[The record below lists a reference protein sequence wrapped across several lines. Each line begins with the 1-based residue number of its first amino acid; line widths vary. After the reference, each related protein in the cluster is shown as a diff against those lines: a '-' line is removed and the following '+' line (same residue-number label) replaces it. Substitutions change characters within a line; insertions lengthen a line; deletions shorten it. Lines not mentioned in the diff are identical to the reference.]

1 MFCDFRFLPG
11 RAVFLIWVYS
21 ERVAR
26 SQLKMKAKKGNYSVA
41 FPESLPIQIK

>member
-1 MFCDFRFLPG
+1 MFCDFRFYQD
-11 RAVFLIWVYS
+11 VQSLIWVYS